1 MLKMIKAEDLKIK
14 KPELSI
20 ENAVL
25 MQKVKL
31 LTAITQIDDGRKLK
45 PNPIVMRNGE
55 PTIVLKFANH
65 TIAGFPLRD
74 NDPKKA
80 FLWLMDTWLEYE
92 DNQELVWKVYRK
104 MCRDLEK
111 AKQGEKIGDR
121 QLTHHRAKNGE
132 EIH

>member
-1 MLKMIKAEDLKIK
+1 MLEMIKAEDLKIEK
-14 KPELSI
+14 LQASLEY
-20 ENAVL
+20 AVM
-25 MQKVKL
+25 MQKRKL
-31 LTAITQIDDGRKLK
+31 SKAIAQIELEKNLK
-45 PNPIVMRNGE
+45 PNPIVIRNGE
-55 PTIVLKFANH
+55 PTIVLKFANE

-74 NDPKKA
+74 NLPKKA
-80 FLWLMDTWLEYE
+80 FLWIRDVWLEE
-92 DNQELVWKVYRK
+92 DESQELVWKVYKK